1 MPDIEERLRTALATL
16 ADEMPPAVD
25 PRAGLARR
33 IGARARRRSRMPA
46 ITAAVTAAAAVVAA
60 VVILPDTR
68 HENAPSSVAG
78 PTRTSGE
85 QLADLGTVVRGGET
99 LRAVGYLLGDRY
111 CTMVVARGAAAGR
124 PTCEPVPTWPAG
136 PGGSLV
142 QSREVLNGDPADDTG
157 MLANRLVFL
166 TDPRVA
172 TLTVRRGDGT
182 PVAVTALDRNEHAA
196 LLLADFAGSPDGFGY
211 TARAA
216 DGKLLEEA
224 IT

>member
-1 MPDIEERLRTALATL
+1 MPDIEERLRTALSTL
-16 ADEMPPAVD
+16 TDELPPATD
-25 PRAGLARR
+25 PRAELARR
-33 IGARARRRSRMPA
+33 IVGRTRRRGRLPA

-60 VVILPDTR
+60 VTFLPDTR
-68 HENAPSSVAG
+68 QSDTPANTAA

-85 QLADLGTVVRGGET
+85 QLAELGTVMRGGET
-99 LRAVGYLLGDRY
+99 LRAIGYLLGDRY
-111 CTMVVARGAAAGR
+111 CTMVIARGEATGT
-124 PTCEPVPTWPAG
+124 PTCEPVPTWPEG

-142 QSREVLNGDPADDTG
+142 QSRELLNGDPADDTG

-166 TDPRVA
+166 TDPRVS
-172 TLTVRRGDGT
+172 TLTVRRGSGT
-182 PVAVTALDRNEHAA
+182 TVVVTVLDRNEHAA
-196 LLLADFAGSPDGFGY
+196 LYLADFAGPPDGFGY